1 MRKVLFAV
9 CMLFCGIV
17 TSVAQ
22 DGSYRLEGRLE
33 PTVNGQMVLIA
44 DTENGLIELG
54 DITVTDGRFEF
65 SGRMSEMTVVYLMT
79 GKKDAVLAT
88 IMLENAPYLITSV
101 SGTLV
106 VEGGGE
112 AQKIWSEFN
121 DLNRYLLESQERLD
135 AQAIANPARLQ
146 EFQREFQTILLN
158 VEAEELA
165 LLKKYNHSIVAAWMV
180 ASKMEGVD
188 EAKLTER
195 YEVLGEEAQATFY
208 GKRIVDE
215 LNKMQKIAVGAVAP
229 DFSAPLADGGVLALH
244 ETRAKVK
251 IVNFWASWSKP
262 CRDENVNLLRLY
274 KRYRPKGLEIISV
287 SLDDNKSVWLTAIGE
302 DGSDWKNVSD
312 MRGPNSVIVVNYR
325 VKTLPCIFILD
336 DENRIVAK
344 NLRGND
350 VVGSIKCC
358 LSLGPLSSRF
368 LGDSLSK
375 KYCHD
380 N

>member
-1 MRKVLFAV
+1 
-9 CMLFCGIV
+9 
-17 TSVAQ
+17 
-22 DGSYRLEGRLE
+22 
-33 PTVNGQMVLIA
+33 MVLIA

-188 EAKLTER
+188 EAKLGIDSER
-195 YEVLGEEAQATFY
+195 YFDCFAYSDYPSSAGALLNYKIQCEHVSW
-208 GKRIVDE
+208 KR
-215 LNKMQKIAVGAVAP
+215 
-229 DFSAPLADGGVLALH
+229 ADV
-244 ETRAKVK
+244 
-251 IVNFWASWSKP
+251 F
-262 CRDENVNLLRLY
+262 
-274 KRYRPKGLEIISV
+274 
-287 SLDDNKSVWLTAIGE
+287 
-302 DGSDWKNVSD
+302 
-312 MRGPNSVIVVNYR
+312 
-325 VKTLPCIFILD
+325 
-336 DENRIVAK
+336 
-344 NLRGND
+344 
-350 VVGSIKCC
+350 
-358 LSLGPLSSRF
+358 
-368 LGDSLSK
+368 
-375 KYCHD
+375 
-380 N
+380 

>member
-1 MRKVLFAV
+1 
-9 CMLFCGIV
+9 
-17 TSVAQ
+17 
-22 DGSYRLEGRLE
+22 
-33 PTVNGQMVLIA
+33 
-44 DTENGLIELG
+44 
-54 DITVTDGRFEF
+54 
-65 SGRMSEMTVVYLMT
+65 
-79 GKKDAVLAT
+79 
-88 IMLENAPYLITSV
+88 
-101 SGTLV
+101 
-106 VEGGGE
+106 
-112 AQKIWSEFN
+112 
-121 DLNRYLLESQERLD
+121 
-135 AQAIANPARLQ
+135 
-146 EFQREFQTILLN
+146 
-158 VEAEELA
+158 
-165 LLKKYNHSIVAAWMV
+165 MV

-325 VKTLPCIFILD
+325 VKTLPCTFILD

-344 NLRGND
+344 NLRG
-350 VVGSIKCC
+350 KE
-358 LSLGPLSSRF
+358 LE
-368 LGDSLSK
+368 K
-375 KYCHD
+375 KID
-380 N
+380 EMLKKKNK

>member
-22 DGSYRLEGRLE
+22 DGSYRLEGRLD

-112 AQKIWSEFN
+112 VQKIWTEFN
-121 DLNRYLLESQERLD
+121 DLNRYLLESQEWLD

-158 VEAEELA
+158 VEAGELA

-325 VKTLPCIFILD
+325 VKTLPCTFILD

-344 NLRGND
+344 NLRG
-350 VVGSIKCC
+350 KE
-358 LSLGPLSSRF
+358 LE
-368 LGDSLSK
+368 K
-375 KYCHD
+375 KID
-380 N
+380 EMLKKKNK

>member
-22 DGSYRLEGRLE
+22 DGSYRLEGRLD

-180 ASKMEGVD
+180 ASKMEGID

-344 NLRGND
+344 NLRG
-350 VVGSIKCC
+350 KE
-358 LSLGPLSSRF
+358 LE
-368 LGDSLSK
+368 K
-375 KYCHD
+375 KID
-380 N
+380 EMLKKKNK

>member
-1 MRKVLFAV
+1 
-9 CMLFCGIV
+9 
-17 TSVAQ
+17 
-22 DGSYRLEGRLE
+22 
-33 PTVNGQMVLIA
+33 MVLIA

-215 LNKMQKIAVGAVAP
+215 LNKMQKIAVG
-229 DFSAPLADGGVLALH
+229 
-244 ETRAKVK
+244 
-251 IVNFWASWSKP
+251 
-262 CRDENVNLLRLY
+262 LLL
-274 KRYRPKGLEIISV
+274 PISV
-287 SLDDNKSVWLTAIGE
+287 RHWPMEVF
-302 DGSDWKNVSD
+302 
-312 MRGPNSVIVVNYR
+312 
-325 VKTLPCIFILD
+325 LPCMRHGL
-336 DENRIVAK
+336 K
-344 NLRGND
+344 
-350 VVGSIKCC
+350 
-358 LSLGPLSSRF
+358 
-368 LGDSLSK
+368 
-375 KYCHD
+375 
-380 N
+380 